1 MDPLCFLGDSVSKA
15 DPKLTAGGIK
25 SHLSESPSTPKAH
38 HLYPNILA
46 VLGKLVLVNKGET
59 HNDLSQDSSDVLIV
73 PIQPLF
79 RILMFRRGTA
89 RAGSGSL
96 RGSRN
101 QSWGQ
106 IWEIWKKKNLRCE
119 DTHTFPGRD

>member
-1 MDPLCFLGDSVSKA
+1 MNRLCFLGDSVSKG

-25 SHLSESPSTPKAH
+25 SHLSESPFTPKAH
-38 HLYPNILA
+38 HPHPNILA
-46 VLGKLVLVNKGET
+46 VLGHLVPLNKGET

-73 PIQPLF
+73 PVQPLF
-79 RILMFRRGTA
+79 RVLMFRWGTA

-96 RGSRN
+96 RGTRN

-106 IWEIWKKKNLRCE
+106 IWEIWERKKKNQM
-119 DTHTFPGRD
+119 